1 MKKLKVY
8 GGSKMQL
15 VLNLNAR
22 FQPKHRFEL
31 EDALQEIIGGKYGRI
46 DINDEYWQRNG
57 EKANF
62 YWH

>member
-1 MKKLKVY
+1 
-8 GGSKMQL
+8 MQL

-46 DINDEYWQRNG
+46 DVNDEYWQRNG